1 VLGRKP
7 DAHDLAT
14 LRLDVLAAVAR
25 LEAEIRM
32 GPIGPR
38 PLLVRG
44 IPLGLWLDL
53 GEVARLLQQGRR

>member
-1 VLGRKP
+1 
-7 DAHDLAT
+7 
-14 LRLDVLAAVAR
+14 VLAAVAR